1 MKLFDDKGR
10 ILGKVNIIDF
20 AVILFLIFLL
30 PMLYYGNKIIY
41 KKAKTPRVK
50 YKSVDITG
58 VVYGLNENSAKEIK
72 RGDQEFDVMKG
83 QLLGEILHVGEFRKV
98 ERLLGIGAG
107 KQVKVEDTGLIL
119 VLKMEG
125 EIINNAF
132 YFKKKKIEQST
143 SFVFR
148 TSKYSLKIY
157 PIEDMAQLEKIKI
170 RILVKRTTG
179 EQAFLVLAGDR
190 EYRQSYASS
199 EEEVLGEIV
208 RVISNKPSKFLL
220 IGKAGEGQKFQ
231 ESPFFRDVELV
242 MSLNVEMRNKE
253 AFYKNIP
260 VKIGEKI
267 IFRTTRYNLSGLIL
281 EIIDDKKRNQ

>member
-1 MKLFDDKGR
+1 
-10 ILGKVNIIDF
+10 
-20 AVILFLIFLL
+20 
-30 PMLYYGNKIIY
+30 
-41 KKAKTPRVK
+41 
-50 YKSVDITG
+50 
-58 VVYGLNENSAKEIK
+58 
-72 RGDQEFDVMKG
+72 
-83 QLLGEILHVGEFRKV
+83 
-98 ERLLGIGAG
+98 
-107 KQVKVEDTGLIL
+107 LIL